1 MLNIPV
7 DKILYTVQ
15 QQDDYYAYTRKGQYE
30 IAFLYDYEESIISV
44 LCIQSKTLVHTP
56 YHGVRHGFK
65 TGGGAKTII
74 ELESEPK
81 FNINLY
87 KII

>member
-1 MLNIPV
+1 MGSATGL
-7 DKILYTVQ
+7 KL
-15 QQDDYYAYTRKGQYE
+15 
-30 IAFLYDYEESIISV
+30 
-44 LCIQSKTLVHTP
+44 
-56 YHGVRHGFK
+56 
-65 TGGGAKTII
+65 GGGAKTII

>member
-1 MLNIPV
+1 MMAYGLDRNV
-7 DKILYTVQ
+7 SLLQTSLYSFNHFFVQLFSGSNSKISPLT
-15 QQDDYYAYTRKGQYE
+15 
-30 IAFLYDYEESIISV
+30 I
-44 LCIQSKTLVHTP
+44 TL

-65 TGGGAKTII
+65 IGGAKTII
-74 ELESEPK
+74 ELESDPK